1 MAAGATVYVFNIT
14 LSDADRSVYESL
26 ELRVARHPSESP
38 EFLLTRVLAY
48 CLEYTEGLVF
58 SKGLSDP
65 DEPALLV
72 RDLTGALQAWIEVGA
87 PEAARLHRA
96 AKAAPRV
103 AVYLHRDP
111 AQFLAKLTGEKIHK
125 AAQIAVHVLDR
136 DLLATLAARLERRM
150 AFDLSVAER
159 SLYLTLGD
167 ETLTGTVE
175 ALSIG

>member
-111 AQFLAKLTGEKIHK
+111 TQFLAKLAGEKIHK
-125 AAQIAVHVLDR
+125 AAQIAVHVVDR
-136 DLLATLAARLERRM
+136 DLLATLTARLERRM

-159 SLYLTLGD
+159 TLYLTLGE

>member
-48 CLEYTEGLVF
+48 GLEYTEGLVF

-87 PEAARLHRA
+87 PEPARLHRA

-111 AQFLAKLTGEKIHK
+111 AQFLAKLAGEKIHK
-125 AAQIAVHVLDR
+125 AAQIAVHGLDR

-159 SLYLTLGD
+159 TLYLTLGE